1 MITKKRKSLNHRR
14 SKKSKPESQIV
25 CKTNVLESFETDFE
39 KKFKTATKTENSN
52 VERYL
57 VNLFKTPFAPSK
69 YTPHNDYYTYI
80 NYQWIAAKKKEMEQ
94 RNKYYV
100 QVDSFR
106 MVQEKV
112 FYELIAMTKEYIKTN
127 DSAKSRSIKNLYES
141 MLHLDNKEAEDQVKY
156 TTEKI
161 DNAIATDN
169 LYWLLAQINQ
179 NETISWGCPIS
190 WSVSKDSKHSAVYKS
205 NISPPQLTVYDYMIY
220 IEDDRDDAPTKQNKR
235 LYKSKYLEFVRNL
248 FDACLGKGHG
258 MKAIDVWN
266 VECD

>member
-1 MITKKRKSLNHRR
+1 MLTKTRKSLNHHFKSKTK
-14 SKKSKPESQIV
+14 SKKCKPESQIV

-39 KKFKTATKTENSN
+39 KKFKTATKTENSS

-112 FYELIAMTKEYIKTN
+112 FYELIEMTKE
-127 DSAKSRSIKNLYES
+127 
-141 MLHLDNKEAEDQVKY
+141 
-156 TTEKI
+156 
-161 DNAIATDN
+161 
-169 LYWLLAQINQ
+169 
-179 NETISWGCPIS
+179 
-190 WSVSKDSKHSAVYKS
+190 
-205 NISPPQLTVYDYMIY
+205 
-220 IEDDRDDAPTKQNKR
+220 
-235 LYKSKYLEFVRNL
+235 
-248 FDACLGKGHG
+248 
-258 MKAIDVWN
+258 
-266 VECD
+266 